1 MRMATKVSYLSLFVA
16 VFGLAGLIFSASALT
31 ITVKADNLQTI
42 NLLNPNKDGKQVIY
56 PSQNVQVVVKTP
68 QWFYA
73 NPSLTKTM
81 NFGTNHDMNTLYKF
95 AYYGKQKVAYTESGW
110 IAADNLAIVS
120 EFTNMDKYQELLKQ
134 PIPQLKPSSKIT
146 KKYYTEFVKGNMGQ
160 IVIRHNGVKMYK
172 HANAKAKQVKRRKKG
187 TILDVSDLVHNKHG
201 WFFVVFNS
209 NGDDNEGYVSSNK
222 SQVYFSGKS
231 VKTPGM

>member
-1 MRMATKVSYLSLFVA
+1 MKTKVSYLSLFA
-16 VFGLAGLIFSASALT
+16 TVFGLAGSIFSASAQT
-31 ITVKADNLQTI
+31 NTAKADDLSVI
-42 NLLNPNKDGKQVIY
+42 NMLNPNKDGKQVIY

-95 AYYGKQKVAYTESGW
+95 AYYGNQKVAYTDSGW
-110 IAADNLAIVS
+110 IAADNLEIVS
-120 EFTNMDKYQELLKQ
+120 EFTNMEKYQELLKQ
-134 PIPQLKPSSKIT
+134 PAPQLKPSSKIA
-146 KKYYTEFVKGNMGQ
+146 KKYYTEFVKGNMGR
-160 IVIRHNGVKMYK
+160 IVIKHNGVKMYK
-172 HANAKAKQVKRRKKG
+172 HANTKAKQAKRLKKG
-187 TILDVSDLVHNKHG
+187 TRLYVSDLVHNKHG
-201 WFFVVFNS
+201 WFFIVFNS
-209 NGDDNEGYVSSNK
+209 NGDDNDGYVSSNK

>member
-1 MRMATKVSYLSLFVA
+1 MRMKTKVSYLSLFA
-16 VFGLAGLIFSASALT
+16 TVFGLAGSIFSASAQT
-31 ITVKADNLQTI
+31 NTAKADDLSVI
-42 NLLNPNKDGKQVIY
+42 NMLNPNKDGKQVIY

-68 QWFYA
+68 QWFYD

-95 AYYGKQKVAYTESGW
+95 AYYGNQKVAYTDVGW

-146 KKYYTEFVKGNMGQ
+146 KKYYTEFVKGNMGR
-160 IVIRHNGVKMYK
+160 IVIKRNGVKMYK
-172 HANAKAKQVKRRKKG
+172 HANTKAKQVKRLKKG
-187 TILDVSDLVHNKHG
+187 TRLYVSDLMHNKHG
-201 WFFVVFNS
+201 WFFIVFNS
-209 NGDDNEGYVSSNK
+209 NGDDNDGYVSSNK
-222 SQVYFSGKS
+222 SQVYFSGKK

>member
-1 MRMATKVSYLSLFVA
+1 MRIKTKVSYISLFA
-16 VFGLAGLIFSASALT
+16 VSFGLAGTLINSSKQSNTA
-31 ITVKADNLQTI
+31 KADDLQTI
-42 NLLNPNKDGKQVIY
+42 NLLNPNKDGRRVIY
-56 PSQNVQVVVKTP
+56 PSQNVQVVVKVP

-81 NFGTNHDMNTLYKF
+81 NFSTNHDMNTLYKF
-95 AYYGKQKVAYTESGW
+95 AYYGNQKIAYTDSGW

-120 EFTNMDKYQELLKQ
+120 EFTNINRYQELLKQ
-134 PIPQLKPSSKIT
+134 PAPQLKPSSKIT
-146 KKYYTEFVKGNMGQ
+146 KKYYTEFVKGNMGR
-160 IVIRHNGVKMYK
+160 IVIRRNGVKMYK
-172 HANAKAKQVKRRKKG
+172 HANNKSKQIKSLKKG
-187 TILDVSDLVHNKHG
+187 TRLYVSDLIHNQHG

-209 NGDDNEGYVSSNK
+209 NGDDNAGYVSSNK